1 MGPKLGV
8 IIAFNMNSPI
18 DPILHAFQEALQAQ
32 DLAGATVRGYG
43 LDVQFFRTWLEGVRG
58 ETVPWT
64 HVKATDIQ
72 TFRQHLVGN
81 LRQKAAAVNRRLQ
94 SLRRFFAWAVQAKHL
109 DQSPAIEVKFLRTQ
123 PRMQPSALL
132 EPEVHG
138 LLRAAGQ
145 SPHGLAV
152 RNYALVQ
159 LMLQTGLRVGEVVE
173 LKVSDLVI
181 YSRSGWVCVMNGK
194 GHRQREV
201 PLNATARRAL
211 SAYFETRVDLK
222 PADPVFLSLRGDPPT
237 PRAIQQQLV
246 SLARSAR
253 ISRIR
258 VTPHTLRHTF
268 ATSFL
273 KDHPGKL
280 VELASLL
287 GHESL
292 DTTAVYTKASRES
305 LAEDVER
312 SRFNVPG

>member
-1 MGPKLGV
+1 MT
-8 IIAFNMNSPI
+8 PI
-18 DPILHAFQEALQAQ
+18 SDPILQAFQSALQTQ
-32 DLAGATVRGYG
+32 DLAEATIRGYG
-43 LDVQFFRTWLEGVRG
+43 LDILFFRAWLECSHKEV
-58 ETVPWT
+58 VPWSK
-64 HVKATDIQ
+64 VKAIDIQ
-72 TFRQHLVGN
+72 MYRQHLVGN

-109 DQSPAIEVKFLRTQ
+109 LENPAIEAKFLRTQ

-132 EPEVHG
+132 DNEVHG

-145 SPHGLAV
+145 SPHGLGA

-181 YSRSGWVCVMNGK
+181 YSRSGWVRVANGK

-201 PLNATARRAL
+201 PLNAIARRAL
-211 SAYFETRVDLK
+211 SAYFKTRVDLK
-222 PADPVFLSLRGDPPT
+222 SDDPVFLSLRGDPPT
-237 PRAIQQQLV
+237 PRAIQQQFT
-246 SLARSAR
+246 SLARSAKITR
-253 ISRIR
+253 IS

-273 KDHPGKL
+273 KDNPGKL

-292 DTTAVYTKASRES
+292 DTTAIYTKASRES
-305 LAEDVER
+305 LVADVER
-312 SRFNVPG
+312 SRFNVPE